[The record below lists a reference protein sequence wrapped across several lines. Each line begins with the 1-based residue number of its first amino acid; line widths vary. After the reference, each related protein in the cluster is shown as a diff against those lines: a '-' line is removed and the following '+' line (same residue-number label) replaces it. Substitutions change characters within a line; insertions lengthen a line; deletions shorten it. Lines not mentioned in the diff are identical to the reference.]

1 MRKEQCTALLAV
13 AAAAAAAVWG
23 WRMKATRRKQKRNR
37 VVKLSVIEKRTLH
50 CMSPA
55 LHTSSAACCTLQI
68 PSAMH

>member
-1 MRKEQCTALLAV
+1 MRKEQCTAILAV

-23 WRMKATRRKQKRNR
+23 WRMKAARRKQKRNR
-37 VVKLSVIEKRTLH
+37 VVKLSILQKHTLR

-55 LHTSSAACCTLQI
+55 LHTSSAACCALLL